1 MPRKQATRRLYKH
14 AYAQVFEQ
22 PWLLLP
28 EKYTQI
34 VELLTLRRE
43 GHEFSDDEI
52 RERIGLFG
60 DDEDDD
66 TYYTIHDGVAVF
78 PIEGTLFPRAGAF
91 ERISGATSTTQLH
104 EQFRLAVNDPD
115 VRAILLAI
123 DSPGGAAV
131 QVPEFADS
139 IFAARSVK
147 PIHAVSTGMMASG
160 AYWLGSAA
168 SRAYVSTS
176 ASAGSIGVYLAHT
189 DVSKA
194 EEKYGRK
201 TTLIS
206 AGRHKVDGN
215 PYEPLTDQG
224 RATLNERVSAIYD
237 QFVAAVARNRG
248 TSVETMRGPDGSGP
262 AQGKVY
268 LAEQA
273 VAVGLVD
280 GVRTLEQALAE
291 LQALVRKPAAATFA
305 GPNRYVVPAVADTVP
320 TPAASTLPAVSVPL
334 LRGPHVNKQILA
346 ALFARG
352 LVAQLDASDDVARA
366 ALTAFFAGRGQ
377 TVPDSDE
384 KTLAGL
390 MAAAPMQ
397 ELRETIAATA
407 TSLQPL
413 TAVSATETQR
423 IEAAAR
429 AAERSRIDQLTA
441 RASCLGVSS
450 EALQAAIAD
459 GSSLEAA
466 CVAWTANLGQA
477 RPPVARQDLRI
488 EAGTSSVDTLTAA
501 ATDLIFERV
510 AIAVNSST
518 ARDAARIRLTDAA
531 GQARQPHAAT
541 RDMRHM
547 KLIDIAKVTLAAAG
561 VRTAHMDNEDIAK
574 TYMAMATPRNATRL
588 ELLNE
593 PQANGPSY
601 NTAGSIPNLMAAV
614 ASRIVE
620 AYIPPVT
627 TTYRTWAKMLASV
640 ENFDPATINRY
651 SFGGELPALVENAKF
666 PQSKMSEEANWIQVG
681 QYGEKIG
688 FTDIMLVKNDLSIFT
703 DAMPAQLI
711 KFDRTL
717 ARLCVDILVAN
728 PTLPDGTALLA
739 TGRGNL
745 VQQTDIAFSVTN
757 TNAAKSAMRRFKNVD
772 GIDELGL
779 APSLVL
785 VPVEQETA
793 ALQFYAPYNVVPTQD
808 SNVNPFRGQL
818 QVVTEPMLTN
828 TADYYFMLD
837 KMLVAAVVYAHQ
849 QGYESGKR
857 ESWYDPDFRTQWFSL
872 EGRFAAAAN
881 NWRGVFKYEDSN
893 D

>member
-34 VELLTLRRE
+34 VELLTMRRE

-52 RERIGLFG
+52 RERIGLFD
-60 DDEDDD
+60 DDEDED

-139 IFAARSVK
+139 IYAARSVK

-237 QFVAAVARNRG
+237 QFVSAVARNRG
-248 TSVETMRGPDGSGP
+248 TSVETMRGTDGSGP

-305 GPNRYVVPAVADTVP
+305 GANRYVVPAVADTVP
-320 TPAASTLPAVSVPL
+320 NPAAGVLPAASLPL
-334 LRGPHVNKQILA
+334 HRGPHVNKQILA

-377 TVPDSDE
+377 TIPDSDE

-390 MAAAPMQ
+390 MAAAPAP
-397 ELRETIAATA
+397 AAPA
-407 TSLQPL
+407 PAPAAAAPVAPL
-413 TAVSATETQR
+413 PASESQR

-429 AAERSRIDQLTA
+429 VAERSRIDQLTA
-441 RASCLGVSS
+441 RAGFLGISS
-450 EALQAAIAD
+450 EQLQAAIND

-488 EAGTSSVDTLTAA
+488 EAGASSLDTLNAA

-518 ARDAARIRLTDAA
+518 ARDAARIRLTDAN

-547 KLIDIAKVTLAAAG
+547 KLIDIVKASLNAAG

-574 TYMAMATPRNATRL
+574 TYMAMSTPRNATRL

-593 PQANGPSY
+593 PQANGPSF
-601 NTAGSIPNLMAAV
+601 NSAGSIPNLMAAV

-640 ENFDPATINRY
+640 ENFDPTTINRY
-651 SFGGELPALVENAKF
+651 SFGGELPALIENNKF

-717 ARLCVDILVAN
+717 ARLCVNILTAN

-745 VQQTDIAFSVTN
+745 VQQNDISFTVTN

-779 APSLVL
+779 APTTVL

-793 ALQFYAPYNVVPTQD
+793 AMQFYAPYNVVPTQD

-828 TADYYFMLD
+828 TADYFFMLD

-849 QGYESGKR
+849 QGFENGKR
-857 ESWYDPDFRTQWFSL
+857 ESWYDPDYRTQWFSL

-881 NWRGVFKYEDSN
+881 NWRGVFKYEDNN

>member
-1 MPRKQATRRLYKH
+1 VPRKQATRRLYKH
-14 AYAQVFEQ
+14 AYAQVFDQ

-28 EKYTQI
+28 EKYSQI

-43 GHEFSDDEI
+43 GQEFSDEEI
-52 RERIGLFG
+52 AERIGLEQAGMFDG
-60 DDEDDD
+60 ANADEPP
-66 TYYTIHDGVAVF
+66 YTISEGVAVLE
-78 PIEGTLFPRAGAF
+78 IAGTLFPRAGAF

-104 EQFRLAVNDPD
+104 EQFRLALNDPN
-115 VRAILLAI
+115 VQAILLAI

-131 QVPEFADS
+131 AVPEFADS
-139 IFAARSVK
+139 IYAARQIK
-147 PIHAVSTGMMASG
+147 PVHAVSTGMMASG

-168 SRAYVSTS
+168 ARTYVSTS

-189 DVSKA
+189 DVSQA
-194 EEKYGRK
+194 EQKRGVK
-201 TTLIS
+201 TTLIN

-215 PYEPLTDQG
+215 PYEPLSEQG

-237 QFVAAVARNRG
+237 QFVGAVARNRG
-248 TSVETMRGPDGSGP
+248 TSVETMTNGP

-280 GVRTLEQALAE
+280 GVKTLEQALAE
-291 LQALVRKPAAATFA
+291 LQAMVRKPTAATFA
-305 GPNRYVVPAVADTVP
+305 GANRYVVPAMSVTVP
-320 TPAASTLPAVSVPL
+320 NPTAGVLPVVSLPL

-390 MAAAPMQ
+390 MAAAPAP
-397 ELRETIAATA
+397 TAPAPAPAPAAA
-407 TSLQPL
+407 APL
-413 TAVSATETQR
+413 SATETQR
-423 IEAAAR
+423 VEAAAR
-429 AAERSRIDQLTA
+429 TAERSRIDQLTA
-441 RASCLGVSS
+441 RATLLGINA
-450 EALQAAIAD
+450 EQLQAAIND

-466 CVAWTANLGQA
+466 CVAWTANLGQS
-477 RPPVARQDLRI
+477 RQPVTRQDLRI
-488 EAGTSSVDTLTAA
+488 EAGASSLDTLTAA
-501 ATDLIFERV
+501 ATDLIFGRV
-510 AIAVNSST
+510 AQAVNSGNSPDR
-518 ARDAARIRLTDAA
+518 ARLRLTDAN
-531 GQARQPHAAT
+531 GQARAPHAAT
-541 RDMRHM
+541 RDMRNM
-547 KLIDIAKVTLAAAG
+547 KLLDIARASLTAAG
-561 VRTAHMDNEDIAK
+561 VRVADMDDEDIANK
-574 TYMAMATPRNATRL
+574 FFTLSTPRDKTRL
-588 ELLNE
+588 ELFGQ

-601 NTAGSIPNLMAAV
+601 NTTGSIPNLMAAV

-620 AYIPPVT
+620 AYLPPVM
-627 TTYRTWAKMLASV
+627 TTYRRWAKQLAPV
-640 ENFDPATINRY
+640 ENFDPTTINRY
-651 SFGGELPALVENAKF
+651 SFGGELPALIENQKF
-666 PQSKMSEEANWIQVG
+666 PQAKMSEEANWIQVG
-681 QYGEKIG
+681 QFGEKIG
-688 FTDIMLVKNDLSIFT
+688 FTDRMLVKNDLSIFT
-703 DAMPAQLI
+703 DAMPAELI

-728 PTLPDGTALLA
+728 PTLPDNTALLA

-745 VQQTDIAFSVTN
+745 VQQNDISFTVTN

-779 APSLVL
+779 APNLVL
-785 VPVEQETA
+785 VPTEQETA

-808 SNVNPFRGQL
+808 SNVNPFRGQME
-818 QVVTEPMLTN
+818 VIVEPMLTN

-837 KMLVAAVVYAHQ
+837 PMLVAAVVYAHM
-849 QGYESGKR
+849 QGFENGKR
-857 ESWYDPDFRTQWFSL
+857 ESWYDPDYRTQWFSL